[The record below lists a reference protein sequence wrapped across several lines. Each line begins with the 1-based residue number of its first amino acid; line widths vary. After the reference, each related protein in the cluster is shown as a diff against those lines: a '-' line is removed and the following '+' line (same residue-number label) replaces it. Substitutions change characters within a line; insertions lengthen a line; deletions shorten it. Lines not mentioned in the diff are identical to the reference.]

1 MQLMSDG
8 FIHCDPHEG
17 NLLGLPD
24 GRRAPRPRLH
34 SSHISHTSHT
44 SHPCL
49 APTPPTRLAL
59 LDFGL
64 MAQMRTDHQEAM
76 AHGVVNILGENY
88 EALEQALEA
97 THAHRAVHAR
107 TVPRTR
113 AAHTRRAHAPCTTR
127 SAPCAVHHAPC
138 TMPPPCAPE

>member
-24 GRRAPRPRLH
+24 GRV
-34 SSHISHTSHT
+34 
-44 SHPCL
+44 
-49 APTPPTRLAL
+49 AL

-64 MAQMRTDHQEAM
+64 MAQMRTEHQEAM

-88 EALEQALEA
+88 DALEQVLEGM
-97 THAHRAVHAR
+97 
-107 TVPRTR
+107 
-113 AAHTRRAHAPCTTR
+113 HAPCTR
-127 SAPCAVHHAPC
+127 HAHAMHAPC
-138 TMPPPCAPE
+138 TRHARATVSTRTTHARAGLQGHGRA